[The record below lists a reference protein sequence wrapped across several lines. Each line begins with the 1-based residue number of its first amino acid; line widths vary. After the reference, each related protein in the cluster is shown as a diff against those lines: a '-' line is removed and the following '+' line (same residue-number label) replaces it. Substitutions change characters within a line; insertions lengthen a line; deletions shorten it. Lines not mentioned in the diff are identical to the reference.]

1 MLSFRS
7 SCFWRSVIASGR
19 CMVSLS
25 CAAAELGVPVCLLLK
40 WTKELPRLQTHAR
53 SKKRA
58 ITPSG
63 IDQLHPIEDE
73 LLMWI
78 FS

>member
-1 MLSFRS
+1 
-7 SCFWRSVIASGR
+7 
-19 CMVSLS
+19 MVSLS

-73 LLMWI
+73 LLM
-78 FS
+78 